1 MALGDGGGPP
11 IVAVVIVDEVR
22 PDLSLTLESI
32 AAQEYTN
39 FSVLVIDAAGEEPI
53 ADRVAEIL
61 PDAFLHRMPNRPGRS
76 AAANQALELVSGASF
91 FLFVTVGHMLDP
103 SATSTLIEELY
114 RSNAGIVTPKVVD
127 ARDPR
132 RLRKVGMGSD
142 RFGVQVDLVEPG
154 EFDQEQY
161 DTVRDVFVAPAGV
174 QLIRADLFRALGG
187 FDPVMARYGADLD
200 LCWRAHVAGARVVA
214 VPRAVVRVASKEAD
228 SDERRR
234 QLGRNRLRTLLVA
247 STTLHL
253 LRVMP
258 FALLLLVAEVLY
270 SVIAGRRRQA
280 RDALGAIGWNLAN
293 LADIRRR
300 RKQMAALRGVSDREV
315 VALQVPGSARLS
327 GFLRGQFDVG
337 DRVVSFAG
345 TFRDSFTGQDAGAF
359 RDGFVIS
366 ALVGVVILLGS
377 RGLITG
383 GVTPTGQFLDLP
395 GGGVLLRE
403 WLGGW
408 RSVGTGG
415 TGNPATA
422 FGVLGVA
429 KLVFFWGRGVFDTL
443 LVIGPLFI
451 GPFGAWRLARSYGSL
466 RGAAL
471 AALAYAANPLAV
483 SAMASARWDSLVVY
497 GAGPFLAGSALRIQG
512 SAPFGPIGGAVGP
525 GVVERSLPIRLLRF
539 GLLVAAVAIFV
550 PAVVVVAVLF
560 CAGLLV
566 SGVVMARPGAS
577 GRLALASVVAVVVP
591 AALHAPFTFDVL
603 QRGSW
608 RWFVGPDSPEVA
620 FDSLADL
627 IRFAPGGVE
636 PRLLTIGIIAAAS
649 LVLLIGNGV
658 RLDAGIRAWSLAV
671 VSWVVIWVGRRGW
684 IDVELPA
691 VEMMLVPA
699 ATGMAMAIGAATRA
713 VEIDLVGFRFG
724 WRQVAAFLGIF
735 AMAGAGILLLT
746 EAYGGR
752 WKMPEQSYA
761 NTTALLAEQL
771 DGPSRILWI
780 GAPSV
785 LPVDTI
791 ESDRGI
797 SYAFLEGTEAS
808 VLGRWMP
815 GAYGL
820 DRQVGE
826 QLDLAIDDQTV
837 RLGRLLAPYGIDYL
851 VVVPRLAPAP
861 HEGRTIEPPAG
872 LMSALFGQLDL
883 QRVAGVADFTVFRN
897 EAALGPVVG
906 LETDIAG
913 LPNRPEAFLDTDLTN
928 GQRMNGEFAPG
939 EWSVSASAPRPD
951 GSRPPQPVSVLV
963 AVTGDGWV
971 SATDGVTVAPTAGG
985 LLAVDPGEIT
995 EWGVRRP
1002 TPWLRWLGLV
1012 AQAGVVGVGI
1022 AIARSEDPVT

>member
-1 MALGDGGGPP
+1 M
-11 IVAVVIVDEVR
+11 AVVVVDELR
-22 PDLSLTLESI
+22 PDLNLTLESI

-39 FSVLVIDAAGEEPI
+39 FSVLVVDAAGEEPI

-61 PDAFLHRMPNRPGRS
+61 PDAFLHRMPNRPGR
-76 AAANQALELVSGASF
+76 AVAANQALELVSGASF
-91 FLFVTVGHMLDP
+91 FLFVTVGHMLEP

-114 RSNAGIVTPKVVD
+114 RSNAGIVTPKIVD
-127 ARDPR
+127 AHDPR

-187 FDPVMARYGADLD
+187 FDPVMVRYGADLD

-214 VPRAVVRVASKEAD
+214 VPRAVVRSAFKESD

-234 QLGRNRLRTLLVA
+234 QLGRHRLRTLLVA
-247 STTLHL
+247 STKLHL
-253 LRVMP
+253 VRVLP
-258 FALLLLVAEVLY
+258 FALLLLVAEAVY
-270 SVIAGRRRQA
+270 SVVAGRRRQA
-280 RDALGAIGWNLAN
+280 RDALGAIGWNLTN

-300 RKQMAALRGVSDREV
+300 RKEMASLRGVSDREV
-315 VALQVPGSARLS
+315 VALAVPGSARLS
-327 GFLRGQFDVG
+327 GFFRGQFDVG

-345 TFRDSFTGQDAGAF
+345 TFRDSFTGQDAGSF

-366 ALVGVVILLGS
+366 SLVGLVILLGS

-395 GGGVLLRE
+395 GGGAMLRE

-415 TGNPATA
+415 SGNPATA
-422 FGVLGVA
+422 FGVLGAA
-429 KLVFFWGRGVFDTL
+429 KLAFFWGPGVFDTL

-451 GPFGAWRLARSYGSL
+451 GPFGAWRLARTYGSL

-471 AALAYAANPLAV
+471 AALAYAANPVAV
-483 SAMASARWDSLVVY
+483 SAMAAARWDALVVHA
-497 GAGPFLAGSALRIQG
+497 AGPFLAGSALRIQG
-512 SAPFGPIGGAVGP
+512 SAPFGTIGGMAGP
-525 GVVERSLPIRLLRF
+525 GVIERSLAIRLLRF
-539 GLLVAAVAIFV
+539 GVLVAAVATFV
-550 PAVVVVAVLF
+550 PAVILVAVVF

-577 GRLALASVVAVVVP
+577 GRLVLAALVAVATP
-591 AALHAPFTFDVL
+591 AALHAPFTFDVIR
-603 QRGSW
+603 RGSW
-608 RWFVGPDSPEVA
+608 RWFVGADSPEVA

-636 PRLLTIGIIAAAS
+636 PRLLTIGVIAAAS

-658 RLDAGIRAWSLAV
+658 RLDGGIRAWSLAV

-684 IDVELPA
+684 IEIDLPA
-691 VEMMLVPA
+691 AELMLVPA
-699 ATGMAMAIGAATRA
+699 ATGMALAVGAATRA

-724 WRQVAAFLGIF
+724 WRQVVAFLGVF
-735 AMAGAGILLLT
+735 AMAGAGLLLLT
-746 EAYGGR
+746 QAYGGR

-771 DGPSRILWI
+771 DGASRILWI

-797 SYAFLEGTEAS
+797 SYALLEGTEAS
-808 VLGRWMP
+808 VFGRWMP
-815 GAYGL
+815 GPYGL

-826 QLDLAIDDQTV
+826 QLDLAVDDQTV
-837 RLGRLLAPYGIDYL
+837 RLGRLLAPYGVDYV

-861 HEGRTIEPPAG
+861 HEGRTIDPPAG
-872 LMSALFGQLDL
+872 LLTALLGQLDL
-883 QRVAGVADFTVFRN
+883 QRVAGVSDFTVFRN
-897 EAALGPVVG
+897 EAAQGPVVG
-906 LETDIAG
+906 LETEMTG
-913 LPNRPEAFLDTDLTN
+913 LPNRPDAFLDTDLAN
-928 GQRMNGEFAPG
+928 GQRMRAEFGPG
-939 EWSVSASAPRPD
+939 EWSVSETAPRPD

-963 AVTGDGWV
+963 SVTGDGWV
-971 SATDGVTVAPTAGG
+971 SATDGVTASPTLGG
-985 LLAVDPGEIT
+985 LLVVDPDEVTDWTI
-995 EWGVRRP
+995 RRP
-1002 TPWLRWLGLV
+1002 TPWLRWLVLV
-1012 AQAGVVGVGI
+1012 AQAGLVGLGI
-1022 AIARSEDPVT
+1022 AIARSEDPIS